1 MRPDP
6 DGPGPALLVRGGVV
20 ITLDPATGTLTPGEV
35 LVAGGVIRAVGE
47 RIPPEQAA
55 GAEVIDVPGSIVLP
69 GFIDTHR
76 HTWQAVIRQI
86 AADWTLGH
94 YMTGIHA
101 GLSRHFRPEDTYIG
115 NLLGT
120 LEALDSGIT
129 TLLDWSHNLAT
140 PEHADA
146 AVQAL
151 LESGARA
158 VFAHGGGAPQWQAPP
173 SPVPHPQDARRV
185 RDRWFSGEG
194 PDQGLVTMAMALRGP
209 QFATKETTVDDFRL
223 ARDLGLRVSVHV
235 GDGEWG
241 RTRPVAWMREA
252 GLLGDDVTYV
262 HCNTLADDELAMIA
276 GSGGTASVSADIE
289 LSMGHG
295 WPATGRLLAAGIR
308 PSLSI
313 DVCTLNSG
321 DMFGAMR
328 STIASQRAL
337 ANAEA
342 AARGTVVDAL
352 VPSCPDVVGFATVE
366 GARATG
372 LLDRTGSLTVGK
384 DADLIVLSTDSPG
397 MFPLNNPWGAIV
409 YSGHPGTVDT
419 VLVRGNVRKRGGRLV
434 GADLARVR
442 RLAEASRDRL
452 FARAADDPATADAH
466 LGGTWFPA
474 PMTAAPPP

>member
-1 MRPDP
+1 MRPE
-6 DGPGPALLVRGGVV
+6 GGRLLVRGGVV
-20 ITLDPATGTLTPGEV
+20 LTLDPALGTLSPGEV
-35 LVAGGVIRAVGE
+35 LVAGGVIAAVGADLG
-47 RIPPEQAA
+47 PVD
-55 GAEVIDVPGSIVLP
+55 AEVIDLPGSIVLP
-69 GFIDTHR
+69 GFVDTHR
-76 HTWQAVIRQI
+76 HTWQAVIRHI
-86 AADWTLGH
+86 AADWTHGH

-101 GLSRHFRPEDTYIG
+101 GLSKHFRPEDTYIG

-120 LEALDSGIT
+120 LEALDAGIT

-140 PEHADA
+140 PDHADA

-151 LESGARA
+151 LASGARA

-173 SPVPHPQDARRV
+173 SPVPHPEDARRI
-185 RDRWFSGEG
+185 RAEYFSG
-194 PDQGLVTMAMALRGP
+194 DDGLVTMAMALRGP
-209 QFATKETTVDDFRL
+209 QFATKPTTLGDFRL

-241 RTRPVAWMREA
+241 RTRPVAWMRQA
-252 GLLGDDVTYV
+252 GLLGPDVTYV

-276 GSGGTASVSADIE
+276 DSGGTASVSADIE

-337 ANAEA
+337 NNAEA
-342 AARGTVVDAL
+342 AARGTVVEAL
-352 VPSCPDVVGFATVE
+352 VPSCPDVVAFATVE

-372 LLDRTGSLTVGK
+372 LLDRTGTLSVGK
-384 DADLIVLSTDSPG
+384 EADLVVLATDSPG
-397 MFPLNNPWGAIV
+397 MFPVNNPWGAIV

-419 VLVRGNVRKRGGRLV
+419 VLVRGNVVKRGGRLV
-434 GADLARVR
+434 GHDLARVR
-442 RLAEASRDRL
+442 RQAEAARDRL
-452 FARAADDPATADAH
+452 FARAADDPVTADAH

-474 PMTAAPPP
+474 PMVAAPPD